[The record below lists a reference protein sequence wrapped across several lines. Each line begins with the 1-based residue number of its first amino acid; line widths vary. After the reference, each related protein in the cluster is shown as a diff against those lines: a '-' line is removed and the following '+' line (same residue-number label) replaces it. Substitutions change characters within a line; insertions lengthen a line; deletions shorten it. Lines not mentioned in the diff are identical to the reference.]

1 MNTLE
6 LFLGQEMKKI
16 YNSVAELVGKTP
28 IVKLS
33 RLANKHKVKAHL
45 LAKCEF
51 FNPMFSVK
59 DRIAL
64 NMLEKAA
71 QKYKITSETVFVE
84 ATSGNTGIGLA
95 GMCAAKGYKLVIT
108 MPENMTKE
116 RILLMR
122 HFGAEVILTPAEDGM
137 KGAIAK
143 ADMLAEKNPNV
154 ILLRQFVNEA
164 NPDAHRFGTS
174 IEILEETGGEVDA
187 FVSAVGTSGT
197 LTGVASTLRT
207 YNPDLYVVAVEPSA
221 SPVLSGGEAGPHK
234 IPGIG
239 AGFIPEFYDK
249 NLVNEVMDITNEE
262 AMNMSKEVGALEGLS
277 VGLSA
282 GAALSAA
289 VKLGQRPE
297 FKGKNIVVIIPDSIE
312 RYLSMLS

>member
-1 MNTLE
+1 
-6 LFLGQEMKKI
+6 MKKI
-16 YNSVAELVGKTP
+16 YNSVTELVGKTP
-28 IVKLS
+28 LVKLS
-33 RLANKHKVKAHL
+33 RLAKKCKVKAHI

-51 FNPMFSVK
+51 FNPLFSVK
-59 DRIAL
+59 DRVAL

-71 QKYKITSETVFVE
+71 QKYKITDETVFVE

-95 GMCAAKGYKLVIT
+95 GLCAAKGYKLVIT

-116 RILLMR
+116 RILLMK

-143 ADMLAEKNPNV
+143 ADLLAEKNPNV
-154 ILLRQFVNEA
+154 ILLRQFANEA

-174 IEILEETGGEVDA
+174 IEIIEDTGGEVDV

-197 LTGVASTLRT
+197 LSGVASTLKT
-207 YNPDLYVVAVEPSA
+207 YNPDLYVVAVEPAA
-221 SPVLSGGEAGPHK
+221 SPVLNGGQSGPHK

-239 AGFIPEFYDK
+239 AGFVPEFYDK
-249 NLVNEVMDITNEE
+249 SLVSEVMDITDDE
-262 AMNMSKEVGALEGLS
+262 AMSMSNQVGALEGLS

-282 GAALSAA
+282 GAALCAA
-289 VKLGQRPE
+289 VKIGQRPE
-297 FKGKNIVVIIPDSIE
+297 FKGKNIVVIIPDSVDK
-312 RYLSMLS
+312 YLSMMG

>member
-1 MNTLE
+1 
-6 LFLGQEMKKI
+6 MKKI
-16 YNSVAELVGKTP
+16 YNSITELVGKTP
-28 IVKLS
+28 LVKLS
-33 RLANKHKVKAHL
+33 RLAKKCKVKAQI

-51 FNPMFSVK
+51 FNPLFSVK
-59 DRIAL
+59 DRVAL

-71 QKYKITSETVFVE
+71 QKYKITDETVFVE

-95 GMCAAKGYKLVIT
+95 GICAAKGYKLVIT

-116 RILLMR
+116 RIMLMR

-143 ADMLAEKNPNV
+143 ADLLAEKNPNV
-154 ILLRQFVNEA
+154 ILLRQFANEA

-174 IEILEETGGEVDA
+174 IEIIEDTGGEIDV

-197 LTGVASTLRT
+197 LTGVASTLKT

-221 SPVLSGGEAGPHK
+221 SPVLNGGQPGPHK

-239 AGFIPEFYDK
+239 AGFVPEFYDK
-249 NLVNEVMDITNEE
+249 SLVNEVIDITNEE
-262 AMNMSKEVGALEGLS
+262 AMAMSNQVGILEGLS

-282 GAALSAA
+282 GAALCAA
-289 VKLGQRPE
+289 VKIGQRPE
-297 FKGKNIVVIIPDSIE
+297 FKGKNIVVIIPDSVDK
-312 RYLSMLS
+312 YLSMF

>member
-1 MNTLE
+1 
-6 LFLGQEMKKI
+6 MKKI

-33 RLANKHKVKAHL
+33 RLASKHKVKAHL

-51 FNPMFSVK
+51 FNPLFSVK

-71 QKYKITSETVFVE
+71 KKYTITENTVFVE

-108 MPENMTKE
+108 MPENMTQE

-122 HFGAEVILTPAEDGM
+122 HFGAEVILTSAEDGM

-143 ADMLAEKNPNV
+143 ANLLAEKNPNV
-154 ILLRQFVNEA
+154 ILLNQFTNEA

-174 IEILEETGGEVDA
+174 IEILEDTGGEVDV

-197 LTGVASTLRT
+197 LSGIASTLRT
-207 YNPDLYVVAVEPSA
+207 YNPDLYVVAVEPAA
-221 SPVLSGGEAGPHK
+221 SPVLNGGEPGPHR

-239 AGFIPEFYDK
+239 AGFVPEFYDK
-249 NLVNEVMDITNEE
+249 SLVNEVMDITNEE

-289 VKLGQRPE
+289 VKIGQRPE
-297 FKGKNIVVIIPDSIE
+297 MRGKNIVVIIPDSIE
-312 RYLSMLS
+312 RYLSMFL